1 LGDQEA
7 IRIDGRAADELRPV
21 KIHPHYLKNAEGSV
35 LIEMGGTKVI
45 CAVTLE
51 HRAPAHAR
59 EANTG
64 WLTAEYAML
73 PRATTERTM
82 RDGVRGKLGGRS
94 HEIQRMIGRA
104 LRAVVNL
111 DKLVDRTLIVDCDV
125 IEADGG
131 TRTAALTGAWVA
143 LALTLER
150 LQLEGKVTKEI
161 LTDSLA
167 AVSVGIVEGRP
178 ALDLCY
184 LEDAQADVDMNVV
197 MTGSG
202 RYIEL
207 QGTAE
212 SEPFDADQLEQLLA
226 LARKGIGELTTC
238 QQQILDACRGNA

>member
-1 LGDQEA
+1 MGDQEV
-7 IRIDGRAADELRPV
+7 IRIDGRTADQLRPV
-21 KIHPHYLKNAEGSV
+21 KIHPNYLKNAEGSV

-73 PRATTERTM
+73 PRATTQRTI

-111 DKLVDRTLIVDCDV
+111 GKLVDRTLIVDCDV
-125 IEADGG
+125 LEADGG
-131 TRTAALTGAWVA
+131 TRTAALTGAWIA

-150 LQLEGKVTKEI
+150 LQAEGKVTKEI
-161 LTDSLA
+161 ITDSLA

-184 LEDAQADVDMNVV
+184 LEDAQAEVDMNVV
-197 MTGSG
+197 MTGDG
-202 RYIEL
+202 RFIEL

-212 SEPFDADQLEQLLA
+212 GEPFDPGQLEQMLTLA
-226 LARKGIGELTTC
+226 KKGIAELSEC
-238 QQQILDACRGNA
+238 QKQLLEKSREE